1 MRVEAK
7 QVPMIRYS
15 DGEKVAL
22 GGSEAPEIPKQLEG
36 LTWKLKSGNLS
47 TMLIYSLEEGGYDTP
62 VLLSDDTRFFDVP
75 GDLGDVGTVLLYNL
89 SLYELKSGKLLLT
102 SSALNNGSIDFEFD
116 FETENSGTFNA
127 KVLYPRPVR
136 NIKGTF
142 TIENYDGPNRNILGY
157 LD

>member
-1 MRVEAK
+1 MRAEAK

-22 GGSEAPEIPKQLEG
+22 GGSEVPAIPKQLDG
-36 LTWKLKSGNLS
+36 LTWQLKSGNLS
-47 TMLIYSLEEGGYDTP
+47 TTLIYSLEEGGYDTP

-75 GDLGDVGTVLLYNL
+75 EDLGDVGTVLLYNL

-102 SSALNNGSIDFEFD
+102 SSALNNGSIDIEFD
-116 FETENSGTFNA
+116 FETENSGMFNA
-127 KVLYPRPVR
+127 KVLYPRPIR